1 LKARGSPRAFNR
13 SAVSLAATGGRC
25 PLSPPSPLPWRIL
38 GRMTNASDTQ
48 TAGAPS
54 PLAPH
59 VEDFLGYL
67 TVERGAS
74 PNTISAYRA
83 DLARYAAFLGE
94 RGPLSP
100 DAITRDDVTAW
111 ITALKSGGAAPSTI
125 ERRVAAVKS
134 FHRFLVR
141 EGVTTNHP
149 TAALPLPQVPQR
161 LPAVASV
168 QDVER
173 LLSQPFPDGPVGHRD
188 RAMLEVL
195 YGCGLRA
202 SELTGLDLRDLDL
215 GEGYVRVCG
224 KGSKE
229 RVTPISG
236 AAAAALQEYL
246 THGRPFLRT
255 KSGARRQDPDAVFLN
270 IRGGRMTRSTIHA
283 LVHAYGGRVGL
294 DLHPHSLR
302 HSFATHLL
310 EGGADLRA
318 LQEMLGHA
326 DISTTQIY
334 THVDR
339 THLREEYL
347 STHPRARIRSGGA

>member
-1 LKARGSPRAFNR
+1 MS
-13 SAVSLAATGGRC
+13 
-25 PLSPPSPLPWRIL
+25 
-38 GRMTNASDTQ
+38 
-48 TAGAPS
+48 GAPS
-54 PLAPH
+54 QLVLTA
-59 VEDFLGYL
+59 EEFLGYL
-67 TVERGAS
+67 SVERGSSA
-74 PNTISAYRA
+74 NTIAAYRA
-83 DLARYAAFLGE
+83 DLTRYTAFLAE
-94 RGPLSP
+94 RGIGTP
-100 DAITRDDVTAW
+100 DEVTRDDITAW
-111 ITALKSGGAAPSTI
+111 ITSLRAAGAAASTI

-141 EGVTTNHP
+141 EGITVNHP
-149 TAALPLPQVPQR
+149 TAALPLPRVPER
-161 LPAVASV
+161 LP
-168 QDVER
+168 DVVSIEDIER
-173 LLSQPFPDGPVGHRD
+173 LLTQPFPQGPVGYRD
-188 RAMLEVL
+188 RAILEVL
-195 YGCGLRA
+195 YGCGVRV
-202 SELTGLDLRDLDL
+202 SELTGLDLRDVDL
-215 GEGYVRVCG
+215 SEGYLRVFG

-255 KSGARRQDPDAVFLN
+255 KKAVRRQDPDAVFLN
-270 IRGGRMTRSTIHA
+270 VRGGRLTRATIHA
-283 LVHAYGGRVGL
+283 LVHAYGGRAGL

-347 STHPRARIRSGGA
+347 STHPRARLRSGGA